1 MKSIITKILITIAV
15 VLIITDIG
23 LLALGFSTVYATVRR
38 TYVFYATASSTV
50 AADLLAGVDMERL
63 RADEE
68 YADNYRPVLEDL
80 CRTNDLE
87 YLYIYT
93 PDIENNTIL
102 FDMVIYGDGS
112 QDFARMERVP
122 GTVVPYVLT
131 ETEVSAWNGQ
141 ETENVEETDN
151 KYGHVMTAYSAI
163 YDKTGKVS
171 ALVAADVSMD
181 EALARFWHRYRIM
194 LVTFLISFVFI
205 LAVLAFL
212 LKTRVLKPAKIISA
226 QMKQFAADRQSA
238 FERIEIRGEDEFSQM
253 ADTFYQMTEE
263 INHYI
268 KNINALTEE
277 KHRREAE
284 MNIARRIQQG
294 FLPKKRFQIR
304 DMQLNAIMI
313 PTQDVGGDFYDY
325 FCMDD
330 DLLCTVIADVS
341 GKGISAALFMAS
353 AITVVRQYAKLGYSP
368 SKILFHTNN
377 TLCCNNPEQ
386 MFLTVFVGIYDN
398 RTRKFAYANAGHN
411 PPYLISD
418 KLRSLDDS
426 KGVAIGGFEDE
437 VYEEREVELK
447 EGDTVFLY
455 TDGVS
460 EAVSRDKKFF
470 GTDRLEQILE
480 QKSKEQCVV
489 SVLEGVRN
497 FAQNTPQ
504 SDDIT
509 MLSFGILPS
518 FRIRVDAKLKN
529 LEAVQ
534 RFILEVAC
542 IAHDL
547 RKKIC
552 LAVEEIFVNVCSYA
566 YGSEQGSVEIIMTI
580 SDQVLVKFYDSGRA
594 FNPLE
599 DMVDVENYDID
610 TQVGGMGRLIAF
622 GLADQVYYEYSGGSN
637 ILTLIFTLKKED
649 LE

>member
-1 MKSIITKILITIAV
+1 M
-15 VLIITDIG
+15 
-23 LLALGFSTVYATVRR
+23 
-38 TYVFYATASSTV
+38 

-411 PPYLISD
+411 PHISYL
-418 KLRSLDDS
+418 
-426 KGVAIGGFEDE
+426 
-437 VYEEREVELK
+437 
-447 EGDTVFLY
+447 T
-455 TDGVS
+455 
-460 EAVSRDKKFF
+460 
-470 GTDRLEQILE
+470 
-480 QKSKEQCVV
+480 
-489 SVLEGVRN
+489 N
-497 FAQNTPQ
+497 
-504 SDDIT
+504 
-509 MLSFGILPS
+509 
-518 FRIRVDAKLKN
+518 
-529 LEAVQ
+529 
-534 RFILEVAC
+534 
-542 IAHDL
+542 
-547 RKKIC
+547 
-552 LAVEEIFVNVCSYA
+552 
-566 YGSEQGSVEIIMTI
+566 
-580 SDQVLVKFYDSGRA
+580 
-594 FNPLE
+594 
-599 DMVDVENYDID
+599 
-610 TQVGGMGRLIAF
+610 
-622 GLADQVYYEYSGGSN
+622 
-637 ILTLIFTLKKED
+637 
-649 LE
+649 

>member
-1 MKSIITKILITIAV
+1 
-15 VLIITDIG
+15 
-23 LLALGFSTVYATVRR
+23 
-38 TYVFYATASSTV
+38 
-50 AADLLAGVDMERL
+50 
-63 RADEE
+63 
-68 YADNYRPVLEDL
+68 
-80 CRTNDLE
+80 
-87 YLYIYT
+87 
-93 PDIENNTIL
+93 
-102 FDMVIYGDGS
+102 
-112 QDFARMERVP
+112 
-122 GTVVPYVLT
+122 
-131 ETEVSAWNGQ
+131 
-141 ETENVEETDN
+141 
-151 KYGHVMTAYSAI
+151 
-163 YDKTGKVS
+163 
-171 ALVAADVSMD
+171 
-181 EALARFWHRYRIM
+181 
-194 LVTFLISFVFI
+194 
-205 LAVLAFL
+205 
-212 LKTRVLKPAKIISA
+212 
-226 QMKQFAADRQSA
+226 
-238 FERIEIRGEDEFSQM
+238 
-253 ADTFYQMTEE
+253 
-263 INHYI
+263 
-268 KNINALTEE
+268 
-277 KHRREAE
+277 
-284 MNIARRIQQG
+284 
-294 FLPKKRFQIR
+294 
-304 DMQLNAIMI
+304 
-313 PTQDVGGDFYDY
+313 
-325 FCMDD
+325 
-330 DLLCTVIADVS
+330 LCTVIADVS

-426 KGVAIGGFEDE
+426 KGVAIGVFEDE